1 MTVLVDTSALYALLV
16 ATDAAH
22 DVARRAFARHA
33 EPGRLVTHNYVVVE
47 TVSLLQV
54 RIGTDAVRSLVDELL
69 PALIV
74 GWVDAETHAA
84 ALARVADGP
93 RSVSLVDRVSFA
105 VMRRRGITTAFAF
118 DEDFRREGFEMVP
131 ES

>member
-22 DVARRAFARHA
+22 DAARRTFADHA
-33 EPGRLVTHNYVVVE
+33 EPGRLVTHNYVIVE

-54 RIGTDAVRSLVDELL
+54 RIGTDAVRALVDELL
-69 PALIV
+69 PALV
-74 GWVDAETHAA
+74 VLWVDAETLAA

-93 RSVSLVDRVSFA
+93 RSVSLVDRVSFT
-105 VMRRRGITTAFAF
+105 VMRGRGITTAFAF
-118 DEDFRREGFEMVP
+118 DEGFSREGFELVP
-131 ES
+131 